1 MSAQG
6 SAGGV
11 VVAIDGPSGSGKS
24 STAKGVASARDL
36 WYLDT
41 GAMYRAV
48 TWWMLRNEVDTADPA
63 AVAASA
69 AHPVITMGT
78 DPAAPTVQ
86 VDGRDVAREI
96 RTPEV
101 TTHVSAV
108 SAVPEVRERL
118 VALQRDIIA
127 RARRQAG
134 GIVVEGRDIT
144 TVVAPDAPVKIYL
157 TASAEARAH
166 RRSREVSADAA
177 ATQADLLRRDRLDSS
192 RAASPLTRTEDAIE
206 LETTGLSLDEVI
218 AIVVKLTDE
227 AVAGTGSSAAV

>member
-1 MSAQG
+1 
-6 SAGGV
+6 
-11 VVAIDGPSGSGKS
+11 
-24 STAKGVASARDL
+24 
-36 WYLDT
+36 
-41 GAMYRAV
+41 
-48 TWWMLRNEVDTADPA
+48 
-63 AVAASA
+63 
-69 AHPVITMGT
+69 MGT